1 MNLTSQQ
8 TLLSFS
14 LIIRKE
20 KKRKSS
26 LIIVSYYKK
35 KNIYIY
41 VHGLQNMLHTWQIAV
56 LVLFEVAIQVG
67 LLTEAAVAQVALK
80 RLLLVVDVANVTL

>member
-20 KKRKSS
+20 KKEKVAWLLY
-26 LIIVSYYKK
+26 LITKK
-35 KNIYIY
+35 KYIYIY